1 MVIKTISFR
10 FVAQNIIKNLCYVQS
25 KYFFDIYSVS
35 TDNID
40 LFKIYYMISNDV
52 STDLFQLIHSLSKS
66 EKRFFKIFSTR
77 FDESKE
83 KKFLD
88 LFDCIEKQKVYDE
101 SSIILK
107 NKQFEKKQF
116 PNLKVHLYNQILKAL
131 SIVNSNATIDLKL
144 HFQIGQAQLLYNKCL
159 YHQSLK
165 ILEKAKKVAS
175 TNDRS
180 ILLLD
185 ILELEKLIM
194 IHTVSTRT
202 QERITTITKEASK
215 TSKSVARM
223 DSFSNLSLNMNAFY
237 MNLGFVRNKDDYNT
251 VREFFFKYLPNYN
264 ESKLSFHDKLYLYN
278 SYVGYFFFINDFKEG
293 YFYAKRMFDLFEN
306 NEDMI
311 PNTIEMYIKALNNLL
326 VAQNKL
332 FLYDDFMVTKKK
344 LVAIKRYPSKMLN
357 ENINLNLFKTIYSH
371 EINRHFM
378 LGEFKTGT
386 RLVGKLE
393 IELNHLLNRLDKHTI
408 LIFYYKFA
416 CLYFGAGNYKLSL
429 KWLNKIINSKDDG
442 LREDLHTSSRIMSL
456 ICHFEIGND
465 DLLDYQIR
473 STYRFL
479 MKKGQMNQYQNF
491 ILKFLKELDFSTTQK
506 QLIKKFTVLLE
517 NLRALEISV
526 YEKRQLTY
534 FDIISWLECKITGH
548 SIEDITKKKFRMRI
562 NKSNGIL
569 L

>member
-1 MVIKTISFR
+1 MIL
-10 FVAQNIIKNLCYVQS
+10 N
-25 KYFFDIYSVS
+25 DIY
-35 TDNID
+35 
-40 LFKIYYMISNDV
+40 
-52 STDLFQLIHSLSKS
+52 TDLFQLIHSLSKS
-66 EKRFFKIFSTR
+66 EKRFFKIYSTR
-77 FDESKE
+77 FDGLKD

-101 SSIILK
+101 MAIITK
-107 NKQFEKKQF
+107 NKQFDKKQF
-116 PNLKVHLYNQILKAL
+116 PNLKAHLYNQILKAL
-131 SIVNSNATIDLKL
+131 SIVNSGATIDLKL
-144 HFQIGQAQLLYNKCL
+144 HFQIGQAQLLYNRCL

-165 ILEKAKKVAS
+165 ILEKAKKIAKN
-175 TNDRS
+175 NDRS

-202 QERITTITKEASK
+202 QERITSITKEASK
-215 TSKSVARM
+215 ASKSVARM
-223 DSFSNLSLNMNAFY
+223 DAFSNLSLNMNAFY
-237 MNLGFVRNKDDYNT
+237 MNLGFVRNKSDYNK
-251 VREFFFKYLPNYN
+251 VREFFFMYLPNYN
-264 ESKLSFHDKLYLYN
+264 ESKLSFYDKLYLYS

-293 YFYAKRMFDLFEN
+293 YFYAQRMFSLFESQQ
-306 NEDMI
+306 EMI
-311 PNTIEMYIKALNNLL
+311 PNSIEMYIKSLNNLM

-332 FLYDDFMVTKKK
+332 FLYDEFIETKKK
-344 LVAIKRYPSKMLN
+344 LVAIKRFPVKMLN

-393 IELNHLLNRLDKHTI
+393 VELNRFLPKLDKHTV

-416 CLYFGAGNYKLSL
+416 CLYFGATSYKQSL

-442 LREDLHTSSRIMSL
+442 LREDLHSSSRIMAL

-465 DLLDYQIR
+465 DLLDYHIR

-479 MKKGQMNQYQNF
+479 IKKGNMNQYQNF
-491 ILKFLKELDFSTTQK
+491 ILKFLKELDFGTTQK
-506 QLIKKFTVLLE
+506 QLVKKFNNLLDS
-517 NLRALEISV
+517 LTILEKSV

-534 FDIISWLECKITGH
+534 FDIITWLECKITGAT
-548 SIEDITKKKFRMRI
+548 IEEITKEKFIKKSK
-562 NKSNGIL
+562 KSISL
-569 L
+569 